1 MESLTHTSYAVE
13 NNCPNYQRLE
23 FLGDAILNTYTAT
36 KLFKQHMDWME
47 GELTRARASV
57 VSEGSLA
64 QLAKTLK
71 INECLRLG
79 RGEAQSGGAE
89 KSKILADVFEALTA
103 VIYLAKGIEGVWKH
117 LDSIRLLENASSVRD
132 SKSELQQVVQNRGS
146 GTPYYTILNSEGP
159 SHNPTFEVAVQVG
172 NDILGKGTGR
182 SKREAEQNAASN
194 ALDNL
199 K

>member
-1 MESLTHTSYAVE
+1 MESLTHTSFAVE
-13 NNCPNYQRLE
+13 NNCPNYERLE

-36 KLFKQHMDWME
+36 KLYGQHSDWME

-64 QLAKTLK
+64 KLARILN

-79 RGEAQSGGAE
+79 RGESQSGGAE
-89 KSKILADVFEALTA
+89 KNKILADVFEALSA
-103 VIYLAKGIEGVWKH
+103 VVYLAKGIEGAWRF
-117 LDSIRLLENASSVRD
+117 LDSVRLLENASSVRD
-132 SKSELQQVVQNRGS
+132 RKSELQHIIQNSGS
-146 GTPYYTILNSEGP
+146 GTPYYTILKSEGP
-159 SHNPTFEVAVQVG
+159 SHNPTFEVAVMIG
-172 NDILGKGTGR
+172 DKTLGTGTGR
-182 SKREAEQNAASN
+182 SKREAEQNAAYN

>member
-1 MESLTHTSYAVE
+1 MESLTHTSFAVE
-13 NNCPNYQRLE
+13 NNCPSYERLE

-36 KLFKQHMDWME
+36 KLYNQRMGWTE

-64 QLAKTLK
+64 KLARILR
-71 INECLRLG
+71 INDCLRLG
-79 RGEAQSGGAE
+79 RGESQSGGSE
-89 KSKILADVFEALTA
+89 KNKILADVFEAMTA
-103 VIYLAKGIEGVWKH
+103 IVYLARGMEGAWKF
-117 LDSIRLLENASSVRD
+117 LDSVRLLENASSVRD
-132 SKSELQQVVQNRGS
+132 NKSELQQIIQNNGS
-146 GTPYYTILNSEGP
+146 GTPYYTILKSEGP
-159 SHNPTFEVAVQVG
+159 SHNPTFEVAVMIG
-172 NDILGKGTGR
+172 DKTLGTGTGR